1 MNVGCHYFP
10 FMRILFTIS
19 ILLTVFTSFKPGE
32 PVATLTCKS
41 QSGRTIFTATLPS
54 CSYLEKAEL
63 SIDESKLIFSAED
76 RSTII
81 FDPENKVFTVFL
93 QSKSDEPK
101 EYKFLKFWALPD
113 TFKKIKSMKEVGS
126 QFHDSY
132 EFHAK
137 MYATEPRKLNEP
149 NTKTIELICTMEYE
163 L

>member
-1 MNVGCHYFP
+1 
-10 FMRILFTIS
+10 MRTLLIIAS
-19 ILLTVFTSFKPGE
+19 LLTVFASFKPGE
-32 PVATLTCKS
+32 SVATLTCKS

-63 SIDESKLIFSAED
+63 TIDESKLIFSAED

-93 QSKSDEPK
+93 QSKSSEPAA
-101 EYKFLKFWALPD
+101 YKFLKFWALPD
-113 TFKKIKSMKEVGS
+113 MFKKIKSIKGS
-126 QFHDSY
+126 GSEFHDTY

-149 NTKTIELICTMEYE
+149 NIKTIELICTLEHE